1 MFDSAIQSYTA
12 TAPNSVTSGAVTARV
27 NGAAVV
33 PRGTESDA
41 IELAVGENIFEVV
54 VTAQD
59 GVTMLTYT
67 VTVTPV
73 PALPLRGVLLLG
85 LLLTLLGSV
94 RMRIRERTSYRRGT

>member
-54 VTAQD
+54 VTA
-59 GVTMLTYT
+59 
-67 VTVTPV
+67 
-73 PALPLRGVLLLG
+73 
-85 LLLTLLGSV
+85 
-94 RMRIRERTSYRRGT
+94 